1 MRLRPSWTRACLNS
15 VKASFTALYG
25 KTLYINEDDLAKYL
39 IDNEFSSLEA
49 AVAHFK
55 RALMYYKEKFTV
67 VPRFQH
73 LISPKIPALA
83 DIPDWEKALYAS
95 FPDFNPVLTAP
106 NEKKLETE
114 THGYSGLFP
123 SVDIIEL
130 ILAFAKEVAKLEE
143 DYQRNLAMGQKKRG
157 PYVELA
163 LVMVERLI
171 LSMAYRKWG
180 QRADYM
186 AAIAAQK
193 FLARER
199 LARKG
204 GNLHRGVHWCAVL
217 VEDLQTE
224 IFNVKLAFWE
234 MPKVYVN
241 RDFAARLFNMPRY
254 SNAHAKAV
262 MTRMLEYAEGRHH
275 LLRFLLVARDE
286 FILTGEERDIWR
298 EESPNVFPDYP
309 Y

>member
-1 MRLRPSWTRACLNS
+1 MRLRPSWTRACLNT

-25 KTLYINEDDLAKYL
+25 KTLYINEDALAKYL
-39 IDNEFSSLEA
+39 IENDFSSYEA

-83 DIPDWEKALYAS
+83 NIPDWEKALYAT
-95 FPDFNPVLTAP
+95 FPDFHPVLVAP
-106 NEKKLETE
+106 NENKLETE

-130 ILAFAKEVAKLEE
+130 ILGFAKEVAKLE
-143 DYQRNLAMGQKKRG
+143 DSYQQSAMAGVKTRG
-157 PYVELA
+157 PYAELA

-171 LSMAYRKWG
+171 MSMAYRKWG

-186 AAIAAQK
+186 SAIAAQK

-204 GNLHRGVHWCAVL
+204 VNLNRGVHWCSVL

-224 IFNVKLAFWE
+224 VFGVNLAFWE
-234 MPKVYVN
+234 MPKTYVN
-241 RDFAARLFNMPRY
+241 RDFASRLFNIPKY
-254 SNAHAKAV
+254 SSAHAKAV
-262 MTRMLEYAEGRHH
+262 MTKMVEYAAGRHH
-275 LLRFLLVARDE
+275 LLPYLLVARDE

-298 EESPNVFPDYP
+298 EEAPNVFPDYP